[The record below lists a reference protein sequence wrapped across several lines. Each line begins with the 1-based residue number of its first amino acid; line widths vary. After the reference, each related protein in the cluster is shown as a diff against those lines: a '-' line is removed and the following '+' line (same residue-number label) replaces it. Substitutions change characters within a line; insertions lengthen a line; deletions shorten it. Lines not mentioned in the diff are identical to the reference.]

1 MKKIS
6 FLFLYFFIVFFTPI
20 QAQNGDEITLFSNV
34 EVYVANG
41 ASINITGDLNHLGSF
56 TGDGEVVLN
65 GTSAQSISGGGSFE
79 NLRLDNP
86 TPVDI
91 TDPADLFGVVY
102 VDQGTLSTNGN
113 LSLRCNFRTP
123 GTLGKTAQV
132 GPVGGTIDGEV
143 TVEECYP
150 ARRAF
155 RFLSSS
161 VTTSTSIRENWQ
173 ESLMSGGPFGYLD
186 DPKPGYGTHI
196 TGVEPGSAN
205 AIVDQDGDDGFD
217 YNPSGNASMFTFDN
231 VGRSWNRISGTN
243 VPFTAGIPYR
253 LLVRGDR
260 SIDITLNAAPPTA
273 TRLSATGVLAI
284 GDQPVTNLSGDAGAF
299 NFIGNPYQAQVDINV
314 FLTNSTNLSE
324 TEYYVWDPTL
334 GGPASPGSSGGR
346 GAYVTVDPSDGS
358 NSFDT
363 NLPGLET
370 STANQYLQPMQAAFV
385 RTGLE
390 GTIPVVS
397 FQEDMKAV
405 GEIQTEVKSLS
416 QQEYINI
423 QLFNAEAFSQGSTP
437 SDGLRIKFDKS
448 YSPSTDD
455 DSPKL
460 GNIDENLSRLEGSN
474 YLAIERRSFPI
485 STEELLLAI
494 NQYRRESYVMKFDL
508 TDNLNIEVFVKD
520 NYLDTLTEITSSD
533 NTFSFTIESSIP
545 ESVASD
551 RFSLVFEPVSLSTEE
566 ESLANLSLYPN
577 PTRGSFRI
585 SGMGLGQK
593 AQVEIYNMIGQQVY
607 TAKSSGQST
616 IEIAD
621 FNGTTGVYLV
631 KLNTNQGEKTFKL
644 IKQ

>member
-79 NLRLDNP
+79 NLRLDNS
-86 TPVDI
+86 TSVDF
-91 TDPADLFGVVY
+91 TEPADLFGVVY
-102 VDQGTLSTNGN
+102 VDQGTLNTNGN
-113 LSLRCNFRTP
+113 LSLRCNFGTP
-123 GTLGKTAQV
+123 GKTAQV

-143 TVEECYP
+143 TVEQCYP

-155 RFLSSS
+155 RFLSPS
-161 VTTSTSIRENWQ
+161 VTTTTSIKANWQ
-173 ESLMSGGPFGYLD
+173 EGATNHTENPN
-186 DPKPGYGTHI
+186 PGYGTHI
-196 TGVEPGSAN
+196 TGSIAGSN
-205 AIVDQDGDDGFD
+205 GFD
-217 YNPSGNASMFTFDN
+217 ATGSGSPSMFTFN
-231 VGRSWNRISGTN
+231 NLNQSWDRVANTTD
-243 VPFTAGIPYR
+243 PLTAGQAYR
-253 LLVRGDR
+253 LMIRGDR
-260 SIDITLNAAPPTA
+260 SIDVTSNSSPPTN

-284 GDQPVTNLSGDAGAF
+284 GGQSVTNLSDDAGDY

-405 GEIQTEVKSLS
+405 GEIQTEVKSNS
-416 QQEYINI
+416 VQEYINI
-423 QLFNAEAFSQGSTP
+423 QLFDANSFAEGATP
-437 SDGLRIKFDKS
+437 SDGLRINFDKS
-448 YSPSTDD
+448 FSILTED

-460 GNIDENLSRLEGSN
+460 SNLDENLARVEGNAFS
-474 YLAIERRSFPI
+474 AIERRPLPEA
-485 STEELLLAI
+485 TEELLLFI
-494 NQYRRESYVMKFDL
+494 NQYRRESYVMKFDV

-520 NYLDTLTEITSSD
+520 NYLDTLTEIISSD

-551 RFSLVFEPVSLSTEE
+551 RFSLVFEPESLSTPE
-566 ESLANLSLYPN
+566 ESLSNLSLYPN

-585 SGMGLGQK
+585 SGMDLGQE
-593 AQVEIYNMIGQQVY
+593 AQLEIYNMIGQQVY
-607 TAKSSGQST
+607 TTKLSGQST
-616 IEIAD
+616 LEIAD

-631 KLNTNQGEKTFKL
+631 KLNTNQGKKTFKL
-644 IKQ
+644 IKD

>member
-113 LSLRCNFRTP
+113 LTLRCNFRTP

-155 RFLSSS
+155 RFLSPS
-161 VTTSTSIRENWQ
+161 VTTATSILENWQ
-173 ESLMSGGPFGYLD
+173 EGATNHTENPN
-186 DPKPGYGTHI
+186 PGYGTHI
-196 TGVEPGSAN
+196 TGSIAGSN
-205 AIVDQDGDDGFD
+205 GFD
-217 YNPSGNASMFTFDN
+217 ATGSGGPSMFTFN
-231 VGRSWNRISGTN
+231 NLNQSWDRVANTTD
-243 VPFTAGIPYR
+243 PLPAGQAYR
-253 LLVRGDR
+253 LMIRGDR
-260 SIDITLNAAPPTA
+260 SIDVTSNEADPTP
-273 TRLSATGVLAI
+273 TRLSATGDLAI
-284 GDQPVTNLSGDAGAF
+284 GDQPVIGLSGDAGAY

-566 ESLANLSLYPN
+566 ESLESLSLYPN

-585 SGMGLGQK
+585 SGMDLGQK

-644 IKQ
+644 IKD